1 MIISACTEFVYVRG
15 FLVWLTPDV
24 LSKSYIIVLRLPF
37 PHETERPFL
46 TYHASEW
53 LGDMGLTV
61 KGEINEKKKISSKNK
76 EKRKLC

>member
-1 MIISACTEFVYVRG
+1 M
-15 FLVWLTPDV
+15 WLTPDV
-24 LSKSYIIVLRLPF
+24 VPKSCIIVLRLPF

-76 EKRKLC
+76 EKRKLCKCVYLY